1 MKNNFLSYLEIL
13 LFSALIVISVGTE
26 RSYGDV
32 GSVKIMVMVEEK
44 IAGLFQTTSFEDMG
58 QAESIIVEKLVNSGF
73 NVVDPRTVKANI
85 ARDQAL
91 RILEGDNYAAASAG
105 LQYGAQVVITGK
117 AFSKQAGGGIQ
128 GSRMQS
134 MQGMVQLRAVR
145 SDDGRIIASRS
156 AQTAAAHID
165 EAQGGVRAVRGAADQ
180 ATEALIQDVIAAVV
194 GQASAQAAKT
204 LTVVIT
210 NLVSYRHLTAVRHF
224 FETELA
230 GVQGLDQRSYTMGT
244 AELGLTYAGSSTD
257 VAEELAYR
265 RFPGFRL
272 EPTNV
277 TANRVDLRAV
287 LD

>member
-1 MKNNFLSYLEIL
+1 MNLLRSGYLLISLLTALIL
-13 LFSALIVISVGTE
+13 LAITAE
-26 RSYGDV
+26 RSFGDV
-32 GSVKIMVMVEEK
+32 ESVKVMVMVEEK
-44 IAGLFQTTSFEDMG
+44 IAGLFQTTAFEDLG
-58 QAESIIVEKLVNSGF
+58 QTESIIVEKLVTAGF
-73 NVVDPRTVKANI
+73 TVVDPRTVKTNI

-91 RILEGDNYAAASAG
+91 RILEGDNFAAASAG

-134 MQGMVQLRAVR
+134 VQGMVQLRAVH
-145 SDDGRIIASRS
+145 SDDGRIISSRS

-165 EAQGGVRAVRGAADQ
+165 EAQGGVRAVRGAAGQ
-180 ATEALIQDVIAAVV
+180 ATEALIQDILAAVAGQDN
-194 GQASAQAAKT
+194 GQAVPT

-210 NLVSYRHLTAVRHF
+210 NLVSYRHLTAVRHY

-230 GVQGLDQRSYTMGT
+230 GVHGLDQRSYTMGT
-244 AELGLTYAGSSTD
+244 AELGLKYDGSSTD
-257 VAEELAYR
+257 IAEELAYR

>member
-1 MKNNFLSYLEIL
+1 MRTQPFRCLWIL
-13 LFSALIVISVGTE
+13 LFIILVALAVGNE
-26 RSYGDV
+26 QSFG
-32 GSVKIMVMVEEK
+32 GAGPVKVMVMVEEK
-44 IAGLFQTTSFEDMG
+44 IAGLFQTTAFEDLG
-58 QAESIIVEKLVNSGF
+58 QTESIIVEKLVNAGF
-73 NVVDPRTVKANI
+73 TVVDPRTVKANI

-117 AFSKQAGGGIQ
+117 AFSKQGGGGIQ

-134 MQGMVQLRAVR
+134 VQGMVQLRALH
-145 SDDGRIIASRS
+145 SDDGRIISSRS

-165 EAQGGVRAVRGAADQ
+165 EAQGGVRAVRGAAGQ
-180 ATEALIQDVIAAVV
+180 ATEALVQDILAAVA
-194 GQASAQAAKT
+194 GQGNGQTAKT

-230 GVQGLDQRSYTMGT
+230 GVHGLDQRSYTMGT
-244 AELGLTYAGSSTD
+244 AELGLKYAGSSTD